1 MSGRFAGRRV
11 LLAGAGGALGGA
23 IAERF
28 LREDA
33 LLVACDIGEA
43 QLDAAAE
50 RLPADLRERWLP
62 VVCDVADAEAVQRA
76 VERAEAVHGG
86 VDVLVCNAGVSG
98 VVPVVEMSE
107 EEWDRVLAVNAKSV
121 FLLARAVL
129 PGMLARQDGA
139 IVTIASQA
147 GRRGEPYTAHYCAAK
162 AAVLNFGRALAWEV
176 APHVRVN
183 AVCPGYVDSAMT
195 RAGGAGYA
203 ARTGVSAE
211 DVAEGRR
218 AAIPL
223 KAFQSPA
230 DIAAAVCFLA
240 SDDARS
246 ITGVALDVNG
256 GETMH

>member
-1 MSGRFAGRRV
+1 MSGRFDGRRV
-11 LLAGAGGALGGA
+11 LLAGAGGTLGGA

-28 LREDA
+28 LREGA
-33 LLVACDIGEA
+33 SLVACDVGEA
-43 QLDAAAE
+43 QLDALAAG
-50 RLPADLRERWLP
+50 LPSELRERCLP
-62 VVCDVADAEAVQRA
+62 VVCDVADDAAVRA
-76 VERAEAVHGG
+76 AVTRAEEAHGG
-86 VDVLVCNAGVSG
+86 VDVLVCNAGVSS

-107 EEWDRVLAVNAKSV
+107 AEWDRVLDVNTKSV

-129 PGMLARQDGA
+129 PGMLARQDGS
-139 IVTIASQA
+139 IVTIGSVAA
-147 GRRGEPYTAHYCAAK
+147 RRGEPFTAHYCAAK

-195 RAGGAGYA
+195 RAGRADYA
-203 ARTGVSAE
+203 ARTGGSEA
-211 DVAEGRR
+211 DLLRDRLG
-218 AAIPL
+218 AIPL
-223 KAFQSPA
+223 KAFQPPA

-246 ITGVALDVNG
+246 ITGVTLDVNG